1 MTGFVFKIKIRTR
14 NRDVSS
20 DVCVACRWSSLG
32 WGRLCSTQV
41 PVKKTLAYVNVKSF
55 KCVNSSV
62 GLMHFEK
69 KDSCNVFSFPFFFFL
84 LLLFFTQ
91 WIKVPFTGNKS
102 QTPSANVRDRQT
114 SRPCSPNVFYHWWL
128 QFSMEA
134 DCLVIAIN
142 QNYELCY
149 RSGVLNALL
158 TVSLGIY

>member
-20 DVCVACRWSSLG
+20 DVCVACRSSSLG

-69 KDSCNVFSFPFFFFL
+69 KDSCNVFSFPFFFF
-84 LLLFFTQ
+84 FF
-91 WIKVPFTGNKS
+91 F
-102 QTPSANVRDRQT
+102 
-114 SRPCSPNVFYHWWL
+114 FL
-128 QFSMEA
+128 
-134 DCLVIAIN
+134 
-142 QNYELCY
+142 
-149 RSGVLNALL
+149 RSGLKYLSLATSLRPLQPTLETIRRTVHVLQMCFIIGGCSFRWKLIAL
-158 TVSLGIY
+158 S

>member
-1 MTGFVFKIKIRTR
+1 MFLQMFSQLAGRQ
-14 NRDVSS
+14 
-20 DVCVACRWSSLG
+20 A

-55 KCVNSSV
+55 KCVNSRV

-69 KDSCNVFSFPFFFFL
+69 KDSCNFFPFLF
-84 LLLFFTQ
+84 LLLFFFAQ
-91 WIKVPFTGNKS
+91 WIKVSFIGNKS
-102 QTPSANVRDRQT
+102 QTPSTNIGDRQR
-114 SRPCSPNVFYHWWL
+114 SRLYFPNVFYHWWL
-128 QFSMEA
+128 QFSIEA

-142 QNYELCY
+142 QNYELCF

>member
-69 KDSCNVFSFPFFFFL
+69 KDSCNVFSFPFFFFS
-84 LLLFFTQ
+84 FF
-91 WIKVPFTGNKS
+91 F
-102 QTPSANVRDRQT
+102 
-114 SRPCSPNVFYHWWL
+114 L
-128 QFSMEA
+128 
-134 DCLVIAIN
+134 
-142 QNYELCY
+142 
-149 RSGVLNALL
+149 RSGLKYLSLATSLRPLQPTLETVRRAVHVLQMCFITGGCSFRWKLIAL
-158 TVSLGIY
+158 S